1 MTGPRRVL
9 IVEDNEEWR
18 EQILREPLEEEG
30 HLITTARSYQ
40 EAIAALEAHPFD
52 LAVVDINLTD
62 VRGNR
67 DGEKVLQYIAQS
79 GRTIPTIVVS
89 GSRQVT
95 PDSVQRFRPFAFLDK
110 SRFDLL
116 EYITILHRALY

>member
-1 MTGPRRVL
+1 MTKQRRIL

-40 EAIAALEAHPFD
+40 EAIAALEAQPFD
-52 LAVVDINLTD
+52 LAVVDINLTGIQ
-62 VRGNR
+62 GNR
-67 DGEKVLQYIAQS
+67 DGERVLQYIARS
-79 GRTIPTIVVS
+79 GRAIPTIVVS

-95 PDSVQRFRPFAFLDK
+95 QASVQRFHPFAFLDK

-116 EYITILHRALY
+116 EYITILHQVLY